1 MIHLFNLYMIY
12 LVIIFPSEEFVIETL
27 NYSAYYV
34 IMAEIL
40 YLLSSLLVASP
51 CGQHVIKLFNNL

>member
-27 NYSAYYV
+27 NYSAYV